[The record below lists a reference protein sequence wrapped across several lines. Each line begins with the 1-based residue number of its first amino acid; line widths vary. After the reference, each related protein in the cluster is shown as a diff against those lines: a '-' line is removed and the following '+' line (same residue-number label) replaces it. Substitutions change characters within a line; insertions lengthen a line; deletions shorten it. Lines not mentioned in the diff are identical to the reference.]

1 MRIEVV
7 ELPYETGNGFPEAL
21 VGAVTVVPV
30 SHSFRE
36 EDYDWPTSG
45 RMAVALD
52 RHAGY
57 PFREACAAK
66 RFVARDGAWVEGSGD
81 GSVGPTRVRFVGLG
95 EQPPINAVDVAPAM
109 GRIRNAAGQAVRAA
123 EDHGA
128 TQLAFLA
135 PHPRAGMTGRVAEA
149 IAQSMALAA
158 WRFDEFKSDP
168 LRRSGRAAPLVESAV
183 VLVADKDLETW
194 REHIHRGVVYADAAN
209 LARTLQARPGNVATP
224 CHLAEEAERIAEE
237 AGLECTI
244 LGPEELERERMG
256 AFLSVTQGSDQEP
269 RMIVLRHSGGD
280 PDEAPV
286 VLVGKGLTFDAGGIS
301 IKPAKGMEDMKYDM
315 SGGAAVLGA
324 MWGAGR
330 LELPINVVGIVPC
343 CENLLNGSAN
353 KPGDVVITRSGKSVE
368 VINTDAEGRLLLAD
382 ALDYALQLEPRCIV
396 DCATLTGACVVALGH
411 HYSAVLGNDDWL
423 ITELEFSGRKENEEC
438 WRLPMGDEYR
448 RQLKSDVA
456 DFKNVGG
463 RTAGTITAA
472 CFLAEFVGETPWAHL
487 DIAGTAYGK
496 TKKPYLRNGP
506 LGNPCRLLLRWLE
519 ITGPAPPY

>member
-7 ELPYETGNGFPEAL
+7 GLPQAAENGFPEAL
-21 VGAVTVVPV
+21 VGALTVVPV
-30 SHSFRE
+30 SH
-36 EDYDWPTSG
+36 G
-45 RMAVALD
+45 VAGAVSDEWFAGGLALGVLD
-52 RHAGY
+52 RHVGHPLQEARAAGR
-57 PFREACAAK
+57 FR
-66 RFVARDGAWVEGSGD
+66 ARDRTWVEGSGD
-81 GSVGPTRVRFVGLG
+81 GSVGPKRVRFVGIG
-95 EQPPINAVDVAPAM
+95 EQPPVRRVDESAAFA
-109 GRIRNAAGQAVRAA
+109 RIRNAAGQAVRAA

-128 TQLAFLA
+128 TRLAFLA
-135 PHPRAGMTGRVAEA
+135 PRLLDHLTGCVAQA
-149 IAQSMALAA
+149 VGQGMALAA
-158 WRFDEFKSDP
+158 WRFDELKSAP
-168 LRRSGRAAPLVESAV
+168 LRRSRRAAPPVESAV
-183 VLVADKDLETW
+183 VLVAEEESETW
-194 REHIHRGVVYADAAN
+194 REHIQRGVVYAGAAN
-209 LARTLQARPGNVATP
+209 LTRTLQARPGNVATP
-224 CHLAEEAERIAEE
+224 RHLAEEAERVAEE

-244 LGPEELERERMG
+244 LGPEELKRERMG
-256 AFLSVTQGSDQEP
+256 AFRSVARGSDQEA

-286 VLVGKGLTFDAGGIS
+286 ALVGKGLTFDAGGIS

-315 SGGAAVLGA
+315 SGGAAVIGA

-353 KPGDVVITRSGKSVE
+353 KPGDVVVTRSGKSVE

-382 ALDYALQLEPRCIV
+382 ALDYALELEPRCVV

-411 HYSAVLGNDDWL
+411 HHSAILGNDGKL
-423 ITELEFSGRKENEEC
+423 INELELAGQEENEEC

-456 DFKNVGG
+456 DLKNVGG
-463 RTAGTITAA
+463 RAAGTITAA
-472 CFLAEFVGETPWAHL
+472 CFLAEFVGATPWAHL

-496 TKKPYLRNGP
+496 AKKSYLRNGP

-519 ITGPAPPY
+519 LTRAG